1 MIHARGAEARYHPRA
16 VRALITA
23 LALSLC
29 PAVVRAQVASPTTR
43 TPLARAA
50 RALVT
55 LEDISGPRGLGVVL
69 AGTGRILT
77 ALEPIHAAGE
87 LRVAY
92 PDGRRDRVRIT
103 AVDVSWGV
111 ALLEGEA
118 GTWPEGVELA
128 ERDARTR
135 DAVSWF
141 PAAGSGPSG
150 GTFLRRRSFVGNNAS
165 LLRDA
170 WELDPVPAPTAVGS
184 PLLHPQDGTLL
195 GVVVP
200 PSTMAITGAEVA
212 FGVPLPVLRAL
223 VQRAGESTRPW
234 VGITFAEVL
243 GGQGDVASPGG
254 GLRVRVVDPTG
265 PGARAGLR
273 GGPSGDMVVAVDG
286 RPVQSIAGFGEII
299 APLRAG
305 DTITLQVLR
314 RGATTDVPLTL
325 AERPREPSSST
336 APRPAPR
343 APARPTPRR

>member
-1 MIHARGAEARYHPRA
+1 
-16 VRALITA
+16 VRALILA
-23 LALSLC
+23 LALSLG
-29 PAVVRAQVASPTTR
+29 PVVARAQPPSTAAPR

-55 LEDISGPRGLGVVL
+55 LEDTSGPRGLGVVL

-92 PDGRRDRVRIT
+92 PDGRRDRVRIM

-118 GTWPEGVELA
+118 GTWPEGIELA

-243 GGQGDVASPGG
+243 GGLGDVASPGG

-286 RPVQSIAGFGEII
+286 RPVHSIAGFGEII